1 MSFQRHTAKCLCT
14 QPPGKLIFNQE
25 NLAVFQINDIHFN
38 LTQQIYLKSLCRLTR
53 LFVDPNKTIDDSK
66 IDRFAYYVLCRKDP
80 ILSSTQVSSINLHS
94 NLILLTFQSIIY
106 RFIGY
111 FSQQRSEQN
120 PKILNNL
127 SRLFILPP
135 FTHHAQYEQ
144 LLISLSYSL
153 IRSNHPTTFVY
164 SSPARPLDVR
174 TLVTFRA
181 YWLDVLSKYLVD
193 HPCSSSSFSLD
204 NFTRQTSIHPRD
216 ILCSLYSAGFLV
228 RHSREN
234 SSVYLH
240 NNAYHSMTRLN
251 RQHRNQF
258 LLLDSNLIDIN
269 DEKKTMMDKTK

>member
-1 MSFQRHTAKCLCT
+1 MTFISILLNKFISNRYVVLLGYLWIRIKQLMIRKSIVLLITFSVEKIRFFLPLRSF
-14 QPPGKLIFNQE
+14 P
-25 NLAVFQINDIHFN
+25 
-38 LTQQIYLKSLCRLTR
+38 
-53 LFVDPNKTIDDSK
+53 
-66 IDRFAYYVLCRKDP
+66 
-80 ILSSTQVSSINLHS
+80 SSINLHS
-94 NLILLTFQSIIY
+94 NLILLIFQSIIY

-193 HPCSSSSFSLD
+193 HPCSSSSFSLN